1 MRNGD
6 DVLILSLSLP
16 LNWIMTYDVLMLSL
30 YRRLGLMGAKW
41 AEFPVKVQRLVKST
55 IVYNFNRMITQVR
68 SLSRI

>member
-1 MRNGD
+1 
-6 DVLILSLSLP
+6 
-16 LNWIMTYDVLMLSL
+16 MTHDVLMLSL